1 MAPDTFEAMDLTD
14 LAELIDDEDCDS
26 ESSERAA
33 AEVRAATD
41 PGENAVA

>member
-1 MAPDTFEAMDLTD
+1 MAPDTFEAMDLTE

-26 ESSERAA
+26 EASERAE